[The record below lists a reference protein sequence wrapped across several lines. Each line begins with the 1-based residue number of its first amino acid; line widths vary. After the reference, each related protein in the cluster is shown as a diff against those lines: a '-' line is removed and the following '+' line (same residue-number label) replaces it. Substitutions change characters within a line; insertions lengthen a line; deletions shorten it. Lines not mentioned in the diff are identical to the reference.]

1 MTTNYT
7 SEKHSFSAEIP
18 ELMNM
23 IIHNFYSS
31 KDIFIRE
38 LISNSSDALNKVK
51 TFMYDNESID
61 RNLKISIRMNRDNS
75 LLIIEDNG
83 VGMTL
88 EDLNSCLG
96 TIARSG
102 TKEFLRRLGNE
113 KSTGSDLI
121 GQFGV
126 GFYSAFLVAEKVDV
140 YTRHVSSENV
150 YLWESDAVSG
160 YTVTQVDEQ
169 MSNGTRI
176 VLHIRE
182 DSMDYVD
189 ESKITQIVKK
199 HSGYISYP
207 ILLYKEKKPTVTK
220 PVEQTESQTGA
231 EQVADNQT
239 ESQTGEE
246 QVADNQA
253 ESQTGGEQM
262 SDVQVD
268 DVESD
273 TEREI
278 NSSKENPEPVEN
290 QEPKPEPEYIELNHQ
305 PIWTRSPEDVTD
317 EEYEQFYKSIS
328 NDWDSYQSKKHFK
341 VEGDLEFKSILYIP
355 KRAPFN
361 MFNDEKPSSIKL
373 YMKKVLISDKCKDL
387 YPEYLHFVKGMI
399 DVQELPLN
407 ASRELLQQSSL
418 IKKLNKTLVKKTIE
432 MFEDLA
438 SNEEDYAKFYENFG
452 RYIKLG
458 VHEDSNNRPKLL
470 ELLRFYSSK
479 SLDKMTSLKSY
490 VERMPENQAGIYFIT
505 GNTLNNVKSSPFI
518 DKLLKQDIEVLYMTE
533 PIDEYNMT
541 QVHEYS
547 QKKFINAIKDDL
559 KLEDSNETNTENSDE
574 ICKTIKEKLG
584 DKVESVIVSKKLSS
598 QPAVMS
604 NKYGVS
610 ANMER
615 IMKSQ
620 VVRDSNSM
628 HSSGSNS
635 KVLEINPEHQVIKNL
650 VDKSYDENYLQL
662 VYHLALIAGGY
673 ELENNNE
680 FLSNVYQYI

>member
-1 MTTNYT
+1 M
-7 SEKHSFSAEIP
+7 
-18 ELMNM
+18 
-23 IIHNFYSS
+23 
-31 KDIFIRE
+31 
-38 LISNSSDALNKVK
+38 
-51 TFMYDNESID
+51 
-61 RNLKISIRMNRDNS
+61 
-75 LLIIEDNG
+75 
-83 VGMTL
+83 
-88 EDLNSCLG
+88 
-96 TIARSG
+96 
-102 TKEFLRRLGNE
+102 
-113 KSTGSDLI
+113 
-121 GQFGV
+121 
-126 GFYSAFLVAEKVDV
+126 
-140 YTRHVSSENV
+140 
-150 YLWESDAVSG
+150 
-160 YTVTQVDEQ
+160 
-169 MSNGTRI
+169 
-176 VLHIRE
+176 
-182 DSMDYVD
+182 
-189 ESKITQIVKK
+189 
-199 HSGYISYP
+199 
-207 ILLYKEKKPTVTK
+207 
-220 PVEQTESQTGA
+220 
-231 EQVADNQT
+231 
-239 ESQTGEE
+239 
-246 QVADNQA
+246 
-253 ESQTGGEQM
+253 
-262 SDVQVD
+262 
-268 DVESD
+268 
-273 TEREI
+273 
-278 NSSKENPEPVEN
+278 
-290 QEPKPEPEYIELNHQ
+290 NHQ

-432 MFEDLA
+432 MIDDLA
-438 SNEEDYAKFYENFG
+438 TNDEEYAKFYENFG

-458 VHEDSNNRPKLL
+458 VHEDSNSRPKLL

-559 KLEDSNETNTENSDE
+559 KLDDSNESEAQNSEE

-628 HSSGSNS
+628 QNFGSNS

-650 VDKSYDENYLQL
+650 VDKAYDENYLQL

>member
-1 MTTNYT
+1 MTSNYT

-61 RNLKISIRMNRDNS
+61 RNLKISIRMNRDNR

-140 YTRHVSSENV
+140 YTRHVSSDNV

-220 PVEQTESQTGA
+220 PVEQPTETQTSE
-231 EQVADNQT
+231 EQAVDDQT
-239 ESQTGEE
+239 ETQTGE
-246 QVADNQA
+246 Q
-253 ESQTGGEQM
+253 QTGGEQAVDDQTDEVKVD
-262 SDVQVD
+262 DVQVD

-278 NSSKENPEPVEN
+278 NSSKQENSESIDE
-290 QEPKPEPEYIELNHQ
+290 EPEYVELNHQ
-305 PIWTRSPEDVTD
+305 HIWTRSPEDVTD

-438 SNEEDYAKFYENFG
+438 TNEDDYAKFYENFG

-458 VHEDSNNRPKLL
+458 VHEDSNNRHKLL

-479 SLDKMTSLKSY
+479 SLDKMISLKSY

-518 DKLLKQDIEVLYMTE
+518 DKLLKQDIEVLYMVE

-547 QKKFINAIKDDL
+547 QKRFINAIKDDL
-559 KLEDSNETNTENSDE
+559 KLEDSNETKTENSDE

-620 VVRDSNSM
+620 VVRDSNNM
-628 HSSGSNS
+628 QNFGSNS

-650 VDKSYDENYLQL
+650 VDKSYDENYLTL